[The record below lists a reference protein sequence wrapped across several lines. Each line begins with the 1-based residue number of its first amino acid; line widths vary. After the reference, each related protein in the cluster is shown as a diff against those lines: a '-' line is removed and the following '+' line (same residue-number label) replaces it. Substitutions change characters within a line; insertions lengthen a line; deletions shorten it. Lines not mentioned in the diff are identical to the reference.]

1 MTINLKYGKIKKV
14 GILVLRGGVKWL
26 ELIMKRRSV
35 ERVARFVSAGSGAVV
50 IAAALFFFGKSF
62 IRSGNS
68 TVASSREITSTV
80 MPAPEKPEKTESVPG
95 FSTPEAFLVNINTA
109 SSKELQTL
117 PGIGEAKADAI
128 IAYREEHGDF
138 DDISRIMNVSGIGEG
153 IFENIREHITV

>member
-1 MTINLKYGKIKKV
+1 MKI
-14 GILVLRGGVKWL
+14 
-26 ELIMKRRSV
+26 RSV

-68 TVASSREITSTV
+68 TAASSREITSTV
-80 MPAPEKPEKTESVPG
+80 MPAPEKPESVPG

-153 IFENIREHITV
+153 TFENIREHITV